1 MGSKLISLGFE
12 PEDGNN
18 GVSYKKYLLKKQIIE
33 IFYREGH
40 KAITELCDITNNSVP
55 NITNI
60 IGELSEEGWVKSYGI
75 GTSKGGRKPTLYGI
89 NMAVGYILGIDLSR
103 RYTRMSLFNLHNEH
117 VGEVIEYREGLES
130 TDNVLGFLKEAVN
143 GLLVSNRLT
152 MDKILGIGIAIPGL
166 IDIRKGV
173 SYSYPQLG
181 AKPLEE
187 TFEELFGRPV
197 FVEHDTRIMAI
208 GEKWFGLAKDISDV
222 LFINIGSGLGMSM
235 ILNDNLYRGHSGFS
249 GEFGHIQMDPD
260 GELCYCGKIGCLET
274 IASGTAIVNK
284 AKAIIRKGRNT
295 LIGRLIENDFD
306 KIKLKTIIDAG
317 NMGDRY
323 AIELLEETSEY
334 LARGI
339 SILIHLF
346 NPQAIIIGGEMAEA
360 GNLIKDPIQQK
371 LSKYTMTL
379 MKQDSQILVSQLKEE
394 AGLLGTMPVVMSH
407 LFFSE
412 PASFSRQF

>member
-60 IGELSEEGWVKSYGI
+60 IGELSEEGWVTSYGI

-89 NMAVGYILGIDLSR
+89 NTNAGYVLGIDLSR

-117 VGEVIEYREGLES
+117 VGDVVEYREGLEN
-130 TDNVLGFLKEAVN
+130 TENILGFLKDAVDALLKNN
-143 GLLVSNRLT
+143 GLGIGKV
-152 MDKILGIGIAIPGL
+152 LGFGIAIPGL

-181 AKPLEE
+181 SNPLEE
-187 TFEELFGRPV
+187 TFEGLFGRPV

-222 LFINIGSGLGMSM
+222 LFLNVGSGLGMSM

-249 GEFGHIQMDPD
+249 GEFGHIQMDQD

-284 AKAIIRKGRNT
+284 AKTIIRNGKNT
-295 LIGRLIENDFD
+295 LIARLVENDSD

-317 NMGDRY
+317 NMGDQF
-323 AIELLEETSEY
+323 AIELLEGTSEY

-346 NPQAIIIGGEMAEA
+346 NPG
-360 GNLIKDPIQQK
+360 P
-371 LSKYTMTL
+371 LSLAARWPRPGTL
-379 MKQDSQILVSQLKEE
+379 
-394 AGLLGTMPVVMSH
+394 
-407 LFFSE
+407 
-412 PASFSRQF
+412 